1 MKRRELIKYLSVL
14 PMTGAVAGTIVPLEP
29 LMAEETPVNKSKP
42 QSGPK
47 RLAAIISVYFT
58 GSHAD
63 VIVGK
68 YLEGFNQDEMA
79 PYPDSKIVSMF
90 LEQFGERD
98 TNRGDIGRAMSKKHN
113 VPIFRTV
120 ADAMTLGG
128 DNLAVDGVI
137 LIGEHGTYPM
147 NDKEQKLYPRFEMF
161 LKITDV
167 FRQYKKSVPVFND
180 KHLSWSWRQAKR
192 MVEISKELKFPMI
205 AGSTIPVSWRIPA
218 IDTPYGVKQK
228 YAVGIAFSG
237 LDIYG
242 FHLLDGLQAVV
253 ERRKGGETGVR
264 AVQCLEGQDCWN
276 YIDQNEWVKR
286 LFDQAISHSETRV
299 QGEMR
304 VLAKNPS
311 VFIIDYN
318 DGLKAAAFLLTGL
331 VQDFTYA
338 VELEGQQKLFSTLMK
353 LQSGKPHYHFGC
365 LVKNMEIMFKTG
377 KAPYPVER
385 TMLSSGILD
394 FALESRILGHQLLE
408 TPELSKVRYLCSPES
423 YFFSKG
429 WDKNGKRL
437 D

>member
-14 PMTGAVAGTIVPLEP
+14 PVSGTVAGAVLPFQSVQ
-29 LMAEETPVNKSKP
+29 AEEMPDYKP
-42 QSGPK
+42 EFQSGPK
-47 RLAAIISVYFT
+47 RLAAIITEYRP

-63 VIVGK
+63 VIIGK
-68 YLEGFNQDEMA
+68 YLEGFNQDQMA

-90 LEQFGERD
+90 TEQIPD
-98 TNRGDIGRAMSKKHN
+98 NDMSRPLAKKYN

-120 ADAMTLGG
+120 VDALTLGG
-128 DNLAVDGVI
+128 NQLAVDGVI
-137 LIGEHGTYPM
+137 LIGEHGVYPT

-192 MVEISKELKFPMI
+192 MVEISKELKFPML

-218 IDTPYGVKQK
+218 VDTPYGAKQK
-228 YAVGIAFSG
+228 YAVGISFSG

-276 YIDQNEWVKR
+276 YIDQNAWVKR
-286 LFDQAISHSETRV
+286 LFEQAISHSETRV
-299 QGEMR
+299 AGDMKDL
-304 VLAKNPS
+304 VKKPA

-338 VELEGQQKLFSTLMK
+338 IDIEGQQKPFSTLMK
-353 LQSGKPHYHFGC
+353 LQAGKPHYHFGC

-394 FALESRILGHQLLE
+394 FALESRILGYKILE
-408 TPELSKVRYLCSPES
+408 TPELSRVRYLSSPES
-423 YFFSKG
+423 HFFSKG

>member
-1 MKRRELIKYLSVL
+1 MKRRNLIKYLSVL
-14 PMTGAVAGTIVPLEP
+14 PLTGAVIGSESSFKP
-29 LMAEETPVNKSKP
+29 LMAAEPEFPAP
-42 QSGPK
+42 QLGNNQPK
-47 RLAAIISVYFT
+47 RIAAILTEYRP

-63 VIVGK
+63 VIIGK
-68 YLEGFNQDEMA
+68 YLEGFNQDQMA
-79 PYPDSKIVSMF
+79 PYPESKIVSMF
-90 LEQFGERD
+90 TEQVPEND
-98 TNRGDIGRAMSKKHN
+98 MSRPLAQKYN

-120 ADAMTLGG
+120 ADALTLGG
-128 DNLAVDGVI
+128 DQLAVDGVI
-137 LIGEHGTYPM
+137 LIGEHGVYPS

-192 MVEISKELKFPMI
+192 MVEISKELKFPML

-228 YAVGIAFSG
+228 YAVGISFSG

-276 YIDQNEWVKR
+276 YIEQNEWVKR

-299 QGEMR
+299 SGDMKEI
-304 VLAKNPS
+304 VKNPS

-331 VQDFTYA
+331 LQDFTYA
-338 VELEGQQKLFSTLMK
+338 IDIEGEQKPFSTLMK
-353 LQSGKPHYHFGC
+353 LQAGKPHYHFGC

-394 FALESRILGHQLLE
+394 FALESRILGHKIVE
-408 TPELSKVRYLCSPES
+408 TPELSKVRYLSSPES

>member
-1 MKRRELIKYLSVL
+1 MKRRNLLKYLSVL
-14 PMTGAVAGTIVPLEP
+14 PLSGAVIGSESSFKP
-29 LMAEETPVNKSKP
+29 LMAVEPEFPAP
-42 QSGPK
+42 QLGNNQPK
-47 RLAAIISVYFT
+47 RLAAIITEYRP

-63 VIVGK
+63 VIIGK
-68 YLEGFNQDEMA
+68 YLEGFNQDQMA

-90 LEQFGERD
+90 TEQVPD
-98 TNRGDIGRAMSKKHN
+98 NDMSRPLAQKYN

-120 ADAMTLGG
+120 ADALTLGG
-128 DNLAVDGVI
+128 DQLAVDGVI
-137 LIGEHGTYPM
+137 LIGEHGVYPS

-192 MVEISKELKFPMI
+192 MVEISKELKFPML

-228 YAVGIAFSG
+228 YAVGISFSG

-264 AVQCLEGQDCWN
+264 AVQCLEGKDCWN
-276 YIDQNEWVKR
+276 YIEQNEWVKR

-299 QGEMR
+299 AGDMKEI
-304 VLAKNPS
+304 VKNPS

-331 VQDFTYA
+331 LQDFTYA
-338 VELEGQQKLFSTLMK
+338 IDIEGQEKPFSTLMK
-353 LQSGKPHYHFGC
+353 LQGGKPHYHFGC

-377 KAPYPVER
+377 KPPYPVER

-394 FALESRILGHQLLE
+394 FALESRILGHKIVE
-408 TPELSKVRYLCSPES
+408 TPELSKVRYTSSPES

>member
-14 PMTGAVAGTIVPLEP
+14 PVSGAVAGAVSPFQSVQ
-29 LMAEETPVNKSKP
+29 AEEMQDYKP
-42 QSGPK
+42 EFQTGPK
-47 RLAAIISVYFT
+47 RLAAIITEYRP

-63 VIVGK
+63 VIIGK
-68 YLEGFNQDEMA
+68 YLEGFNQDQMA

-90 LEQFGERD
+90 TEQVPD
-98 TNRGDIGRAMSKKHN
+98 NDMSRPLAQKYN

-120 ADAMTLGG
+120 ADALTLGG
-128 DNLAVDGVI
+128 DQLAVDGVI
-137 LIGEHGTYPM
+137 LIGEHGVYPS

-192 MVEISKELKFPMI
+192 MVEISKELKFPML

-228 YAVGIAFSG
+228 YAVGISFSG

-276 YIDQNEWVKR
+276 YIEQNEWVKR

-299 QGEMR
+299 AGDMKEI
-304 VLAKNPS
+304 VKNPS

-331 VQDFTYA
+331 LQDFTYA
-338 VELEGQQKLFSTLMK
+338 IDIEGEQKPFSTLMK
-353 LQSGKPHYHFGC
+353 LQAGKPHYHFGC

-394 FALESRILGHQLLE
+394 FALESRILGHKIVE
-408 TPELSKVRYLCSPES
+408 TPDLSKVRYLSSPES

>member
-14 PMTGAVAGTIVPLEP
+14 PVSGAVAGAVSPFQSVQ
-29 LMAEETPVNKSKP
+29 AEEMQDYKP
-42 QSGPK
+42 EFQTGPK
-47 RLAAIISVYFT
+47 RLAAIITEYRP

-63 VIVGK
+63 VIIGK
-68 YLEGFNQDEMA
+68 YLEGFNQDQMA

-90 LEQFGERD
+90 TEQVPD
-98 TNRGDIGRAMSKKHN
+98 NDMSRPLAQKYN

-120 ADAMTLGG
+120 ADALTLGG
-128 DNLAVDGVI
+128 DQLAVDGVI
-137 LIGEHGTYPM
+137 LIGEHGVYPS

-192 MVEISKELKFPMI
+192 MVEISKELKFPML

-228 YAVGIAFSG
+228 YAVGISFSG

-276 YIDQNEWVKR
+276 YIEQNEWVKR

-299 QGEMR
+299 AGDMKEI
-304 VLAKNPS
+304 VKNPS

-331 VQDFTYA
+331 LQDFTYA
-338 VELEGQQKLFSTLMK
+338 IDIEGEQKPFSTLMK
-353 LQSGKPHYHFGC
+353 LQGGKPHYHFGC
-365 LVKNMEIMFKTG
+365 LVKNMEIMYKTG

-394 FALESRILGHQLLE
+394 FALESRILGHKIVE
-408 TPELSKVRYLCSPES
+408 TPELSKVRYLSSPES

>member
-1 MKRRELIKYLSVL
+1 MKRRDLIKYLSVL
-14 PMTGAVAGTIVPLEP
+14 PVSGAVAGAVLPFQSLQ
-29 LMAEETPVNKSKP
+29 AEEIADNKP
-42 QSGPK
+42 EIQSGPK
-47 RLAAIISVYFT
+47 RLAAIITEYRPN
-58 GSHAD
+58 SHAD
-63 VIVGK
+63 VIIGK
-68 YLEGFNQDEMA
+68 YLEGFNQDQMA
-79 PYPDSKIVSMF
+79 PYPDSKVVSIF
-90 LEQFGERD
+90 TEQVPD
-98 TNRGDIGRAMSKKHN
+98 NDMSRPLAKKYN

-120 ADAMTLGG
+120 ADALTLGG
-128 DNLAVDGVI
+128 NQLAVDGVI
-137 LIGEHGTYPM
+137 LIGEHGVYPS

-192 MVEISKELKFPMI
+192 MVEISKELKFPML

-218 IDTPYGVKQK
+218 VDTPYGAKQK
-228 YAVGIAFSG
+228 YAVGISFSG

-276 YIDQNEWVKR
+276 FIDQNEWVKR

-299 QGEMR
+299 AGDMR
-304 VLAKNPS
+304 ELVKKPA

-331 VQDFTYA
+331 LQDFTYA
-338 VELEGQQKLFSTLMK
+338 IDIEGQQKPFSTLMK
-353 LQSGKPHYHFGC
+353 LQAGKPHYHFGC

-394 FALESRILGHQLLE
+394 FALESRILGYKILE
-408 TPELSKVRYLCSPES
+408 TPELSRVRYLSSPES
-423 YFFSKG
+423 HFFSKG

>member
-14 PMTGAVAGTIVPLEP
+14 PVSGAVVGAMSPFQSAQ
-29 LMAEETPVNKSKP
+29 AEEMPDYKP
-42 QSGPK
+42 EFQSGPK
-47 RLAAIISVYFT
+47 RLAAIITEYRP

-63 VIVGK
+63 VIIGK
-68 YLEGFNQDEMA
+68 YLEGFNQDQMA

-90 LEQFGERD
+90 TEQVPD
-98 TNRGDIGRAMSKKHN
+98 NDMSRPLAQKYN

-120 ADAMTLGG
+120 ADALTLGG
-128 DNLAVDGVI
+128 DQLAVDGVI
-137 LIGEHGTYPM
+137 LIGEHGVYPS

-192 MVEISKELKFPMI
+192 MVEISKELKFPML

-228 YAVGIAFSG
+228 YAVGISFSG

-264 AVQCLEGQDCWN
+264 AVQCLEGEDCWN
-276 YIDQNEWVKR
+276 YIEQNEWVKR

-299 QGEMR
+299 AGDMKEI
-304 VLAKNPS
+304 VKNPS

-331 VQDFTYA
+331 LQDFTYA
-338 VELEGQQKLFSTLMK
+338 IDIEGQEKPFSTLMK
-353 LQSGKPHYHFGC
+353 LQGGKPHYHFGC

-377 KAPYPVER
+377 KPPYPVER

-394 FALESRILGHQLLE
+394 FALESRILGHKIVE
-408 TPELSKVRYLCSPES
+408 TPELSKVRYLSSPES

>member
-14 PMTGAVAGTIVPLEP
+14 PVSGAVAGAVSPFQSVQ
-29 LMAEETPVNKSKP
+29 AEEMQDYKP
-42 QSGPK
+42 EFQTGPK
-47 RLAAIISVYFT
+47 RLAAIITEYRP

-63 VIVGK
+63 VIIGK
-68 YLEGFNQDEMA
+68 YLEGFNQDQMA

-90 LEQFGERD
+90 TEQVPD
-98 TNRGDIGRAMSKKHN
+98 NDMSRPLAQKYN

-120 ADAMTLGG
+120 ADALTLGG
-128 DNLAVDGVI
+128 DQLAVDGVI
-137 LIGEHGTYPM
+137 LIGEHGVYPS

-167 FRQYKKSVPVFND
+167 FRQCKKSVPVFND

-192 MVEISKELKFPMI
+192 MVEISKELKFPML

-228 YAVGIAFSG
+228 YAVGISFSG

-276 YIDQNEWVKR
+276 YIEQNEWVKR

-299 QGEMR
+299 AGDMKEI
-304 VLAKNPS
+304 VKNPS

-331 VQDFTYA
+331 LQDFTYA
-338 VELEGQQKLFSTLMK
+338 IDIEGEQKPFSTLMK
-353 LQSGKPHYHFGC
+353 LQAGKPHYHFGC
-365 LVKNMEIMFKTG
+365 LVKNMEIMYKTG

-394 FALESRILGHQLLE
+394 FALESRILGHRIVE
-408 TPELSKVRYLCSPES
+408 TPELSKVRYLSSPES

>member
-14 PMTGAVAGTIVPLEP
+14 PVSGAVAGAVSPFQSVQ
-29 LMAEETPVNKSKP
+29 AEEMQDYKP
-42 QSGPK
+42 EFQTGPK
-47 RLAAIISVYFT
+47 RLAAIITEYRP

-63 VIVGK
+63 VIIGK
-68 YLEGFNQDEMA
+68 YLEGFNQDQMA

-90 LEQFGERD
+90 TEQVPD
-98 TNRGDIGRAMSKKHN
+98 NDMSRPLAQKYN

-120 ADAMTLGG
+120 ADALTLGG
-128 DNLAVDGVI
+128 DQLAVDGVI
-137 LIGEHGTYPM
+137 LIGEHGVYPS

-192 MVEISKELKFPMI
+192 MVEISKELKFPML

-228 YAVGIAFSG
+228 YAVGISFSG

-276 YIDQNEWVKR
+276 YIEQNEWVKR

-299 QGEMR
+299 AGDMKEI
-304 VLAKNPS
+304 VKNPS

-331 VQDFTYA
+331 LQDFTYA
-338 VELEGQQKLFSTLMK
+338 IDIEGEQKPFSTLMK
-353 LQSGKPHYHFGC
+353 LQAGKPHYHFGC

-394 FALESRILGHQLLE
+394 FALESRILGHKIVE
-408 TPELSKVRYLCSPES
+408 TPELSKVRYLSSPES

>member
-14 PMTGAVAGTIVPLEP
+14 PVAGAVLPVGSVN
-29 LMAEETPVNKSKP
+29 AEEIQAYKP
-42 QSGPK
+42 DMQSGPK
-47 RLAAIISVYFT
+47 RIAAILTEYRPI
-58 GSHAD
+58 SHAD

-68 YLEGFNQDEMA
+68 YLEGFNQDQMA
-79 PYPDSKIVSMF
+79 PYPESKIVSIF
-90 LEQFGERD
+90 TEQVPEND
-98 TNRGDIGRAMSKKHN
+98 MSRSMAKKYN
-113 VPIFRTV
+113 VPVFRTV
-120 ADAMTLGG
+120 ADALTLGG
-128 DNLAVDGVI
+128 DSLAVDGVL
-137 LIGEHGTYPM
+137 LIGEHGVYPM

-180 KHLSWSWRQAKR
+180 KHLSYNWRQARR
-192 MVEISKELKFPMI
+192 MVEISKELKFPML
-205 AGSTIPVSWRIPA
+205 AGSTIPVSLRIPA
-218 IDTPYGVKQK
+218 VDTPYGVKQK
-228 YAVGIAFSG
+228 YAVGISFSG

-264 AVQCLEGQDCWN
+264 AVQCLEGEDCWN

-299 QGEMR
+299 AGNMKEL
-304 VLAKNPS
+304 VKKPA
-311 VFIIDYN
+311 VFIVDYN
-318 DGLKAAAFLLTGL
+318 DGLKAAAFLMTGL

-338 VELEGQQKLFSTLMK
+338 VDLEGQQKPFSTLMK
-353 LQSGKPHYHFGC
+353 LQAGRPHYHFGC
-365 LVKNMEIMFKTG
+365 LVKKIEIMFNTG

-394 FALESRILGHQLLE
+394 FALESRILGYKKLE
-408 TPELSKVRYLCSPES
+408 TPELSRVRYLTSPES
-423 YFFSKG
+423 HFFSKG
-429 WDKNGKRL
+429 WDSNGKRL